1 MRHVEARDARRNE
14 EEKMTIFEKI
24 ADEVQ
29 KGNSETVEEL
39 VTEALSSEVS
49 VEKVLNEG
57 LVAGMNIIGEKFKN
71 NECFIPE
78 VLVSAK
84 AMTLGLEILKPRLAE
99 SNVRPRGKVVI
110 GTIQGDL
117 HDIGKNIV
125 AMLLQGAGFEV
136 VDLGADVP
144 IDRFVESAKNEK
156 ADIVGM
162 SALLTTTMINMKTV
176 INGLKDAGLRSDV
189 KVIVGGAPVTQ
200 AYALQIEADGYAPDA
215 ASGVDVARK
224 LLNV

>member
-1 MRHVEARDARRNE
+1 
-14 EEKMTIFEKI
+14 MTIFEKI

-29 KGNSETVEEL
+29 KGNSETVEDL
-39 VTEALSSEVS
+39 VKEALSTEVP
-49 VEKVLNEG
+49 VEGILNEG
-57 LVAGMNIIGEKFKN
+57 LVEGMNIVGEKFKN

-78 VLVSAK
+78 VLVSAR
-84 AMTLGLEILKPRLAE
+84 AMKVGLDILKPRLAE
-99 SNVRPRGKVVI
+99 SNVKSRGKVVI

-156 ADIVGM
+156 ADLLGM
-162 SALLTTTMINMKTV
+162 SALLITTMINMKEV
-176 INGLKDAGLRSDV
+176 IQGLKDAGLKDDV
-189 KVIVGGAPVTQ
+189 KVIVGGAPVTRD
-200 AYALQIEADGYAPDA
+200 YADRIGADGYAPDA
-215 ASGVDVARK
+215 ASGVDVAKK
-224 LLNV
+224 LLNL

>member
-1 MRHVEARDARRNE
+1 
-14 EEKMTIFEKI
+14 MTIFEKI

-29 KGNSETVEEL
+29 KGNSETVETM
-39 VTEALSSEVS
+39 VKEALSSDVS
-49 VEKVLNEG
+49 VEKILNEG

-84 AMTLGLEILKPRLAE
+84 AMTLGLEILKPLLAE
-99 SNVRPRGKVVI
+99 SNIKSRGKVVI

-136 VDLGADVP
+136 IDLGADVP

-176 INGLKDAGLRSDV
+176 INELKEAGLRDDV
-189 KVIVGGAPVTQ
+189 KVMVGGAPVTQ
-200 AYALQIEADGYAPDA
+200 DYAVQIEADGYAPDA

>member
-1 MRHVEARDARRNE
+1 
-14 EEKMTIFEKI
+14 MTIFEKI

-29 KGNSETVEEL
+29 KGNSETVKEL
-39 VTEALSSEVS
+39 VKEALSTEVA
-49 VEKVLNEG
+49 VEGILNEG
-57 LVAGMNIIGEKFKN
+57 LVEGMNIVGEKFKN

-78 VLVSAK
+78 VLVSAR
-84 AMTLGLEILKPRLAE
+84 AMKVGLDILKPRLAE
-99 SNVRPRGKVVI
+99 SHVKSRGKVVI

-156 ADIVGM
+156 ADLVGM
-162 SALLTTTMINMKTV
+162 SALLITTMINMKEV
-176 INGLKDAGLRSDV
+176 IRGLKEAGLGDEV
-189 KVIVGGAPVTQ
+189 KVIVGGAPVTRD
-200 AYALQIEADGYAPDA
+200 YAEQIGADGYAPDA

>member
-1 MRHVEARDARRNE
+1 ME
-14 EEKMTIFEKI
+14 EDMIIFEKT

-29 KGNSETVEEL
+29 KGNAETVEEL
-39 VTEALSSEVS
+39 VKGALSQGFPAERI
-49 VEKVLNEG
+49 LNEG
-57 LVAGMNIIGEKFKN
+57 LVEGMNIVSEKFKN

-84 AMTLGLEILKPRLAE
+84 AMTVGLEILKPRLAE
-99 SNVRPRGKVVI
+99 TNVKSRGKVVI

-144 IDRFVESAKNEK
+144 IEKFVESAKNEK
-156 ADIVGM
+156 ADIVGI
-162 SALLTTTMINMKTV
+162 SALLITTMVNMKAV
-176 INGLKDAGLRSDV
+176 IEGLKEAGLRGNV
-189 KVIVGGAPVTQ
+189 KVIIGGAPVTRD
-200 AYALQIEADGYAPDA
+200 YADRIEADGYAPDA
-215 ASGVDVARK
+215 ASGVDIAKSLMSV
-224 LLNV
+224 